1 MSLHAIAA
9 TALAGLNPPQNAVWQ
24 SAQGYQTAADG
35 SRTPLYAAP
44 QTVSLTRQPAT
55 PSELSVRAGLDQT
68 STFSSFTLPVAA
80 RAASRPDQGGG
91 DLLTLADGSLWLVVA
106 VLEDWFAQSGWVR
119 VLAERQMPS

>member
-9 TALAGLNPPQNAVWQ
+9 AALAGINPPQTARWQ

-35 SRTPLYAAP
+35 SRTPLYAP
-44 QTVSLTRQPAT
+44 PVTVSLTQQPAT
-55 PSELSVRAGLDQT
+55 PSELAARAGLDQT
-68 STFSSFTLPVAA
+68 SQYRSFTLPVAA

-106 VLEDWFAQSGWVR
+106 VLEDWFPQSGWVR